1 MKQQKNEMRHGIP
14 NRQQQPRDTVIMKL
28 TYGVLIT
35 SVVLLLCSCIA
46 HSEQT
51 ADFVL
56 VIKSE
61 SRLYLI
67 HEGLEFAS
75 FKVAFGSNPKGHKQ
89 EQGDMRT
96 PEGRYWLD
104 YKISNS
110 SYYKSIHISYPNADD
125 RERARKHDVDPGGD
139 IMIHGQRNG
148 YEIFSIFAQL
158 FNWTNGCIAL
168 NNRDMDIV
176 WNAVK
181 PGTPIEIRP

>member
-1 MKQQKNEMRHGIP
+1 MVFK
-14 NRQQQPRDTVIMKL
+14 TTIMKT
-28 TYGVLIT
+28 TYRIIIMGVA
-35 SVVLLLCSCIA
+35 LLLCSGMA
-46 HSEQT
+46 QSEQT

-67 HEGLEFAS
+67 HEGREFAS
-75 FKVAFGSNPKGHKQ
+75 FKVAFGSNPEGHKQ

-96 PEGRYWLD
+96 PEGYYLLD
-104 YKISNS
+104 YKIPNS

-125 RERARKHDVDPGGD
+125 RERARKHGTDPGGD

-148 YEIFSIFAQL
+148 YEMFSIFSQL